1 MSKSNKK
8 NKFVFPRSFNELAPK
23 EKAHFSMLH
32 QFFFNG
38 GHQNQYIQNFLT
50 NVNNNPQLNR
60 RVIPNTKNDEINKN
74 LSSYLVK
81 NKEQNKNNSKR
92 IDIDW
97 VKMEK
102 KQNSNSSKKN
112 VLSNNSIYLT
122 NNWNTNKNNKL

>member
-1 MSKSNKK
+1 MVFYKSNISGRWWIEI
-8 NKFVFPRSFNELAPK
+8 P
-23 EKAHFSMLH
+23 
-32 QFFFNG
+32 
-38 GHQNQYIQNFLT
+38 FLT

-60 RVIPNTKNDEINKN
+60 RVIPNTKNDEMNKN